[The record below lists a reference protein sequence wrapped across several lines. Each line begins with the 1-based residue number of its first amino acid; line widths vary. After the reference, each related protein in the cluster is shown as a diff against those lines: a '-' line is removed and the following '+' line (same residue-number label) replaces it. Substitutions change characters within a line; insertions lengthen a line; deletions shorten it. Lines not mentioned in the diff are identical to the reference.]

1 MKIKLTESQLKKA
14 KLITE
19 GQEVVHTFMTK
30 SDDIKEIINRLYSKI
45 TFSTLAEII
54 EGDVDLNV
62 ITNKLE
68 QLRTVLYT
76 YYKKGEMF
84 FNNMSE
90 EDFYSDNKW
99 EELQMKMED
108 TYQDVHYHKL
118 DILEKLVED
127 LKSIVDNDIEKN
139 FKDIKKM
146 DI

>member
-1 MKIKLTESQLKKA
+1 MKLRITESQLKKA

-30 SDDIKEIINRLYSKI
+30 ADDIKEILNRLYSKLI
-45 TFSTLAEII
+45 FSTLAEVV
-54 EGDVDLNV
+54 EGDIDLNV

-84 FNNMSE
+84 FNNMPE
-90 EDFYSDNKW
+90 AEFDGDNKW
-99 EELQMKMED
+99 GDLQMKMED
-108 TYQDVHYHKL
+108 TYQEVHYNKL
-118 DILEKLVED
+118 DVLEELIDD
-127 LKSIVDNDIEKN
+127 LKSVVDRDVEKS